1 MNEQVKINTKDNFHQ
16 RDEIGTF
23 AWALVLIWGGVVF
36 LAENLGLLEP
46 LEIPNPWSS

>member
-1 MNEQVKINTKDNFHQ
+1 MDEQVKINSKESYHQ

-36 LAENLGLLEP
+36 LAERDG
-46 LEIPNPWSS
+46 